1 MILFQQQSPLQPQ
14 STIPDTAWGMPPQVS
29 TFAESIDNLYILCFW
44 VSVFFFA
51 IITGVL
57 VFSLIKWRRKT
68 EDQPA
73 ASNETHNT
81 ALEVT
86 WTVIPLII
94 VMVIFAWGWRG
105 SLDMTMAPPD
115 ALTYQVRAQK
125 WSWSIKHPNHT
136 EPLSNEIW
144 VPLGRPVKFVMS
156 SADVL
161 HSFFLPAMRVKRD
174 VLPGR
179 YQIVWFE
186 ATHTGTFPLFCTEY
200 CGDNHS
206 KMIGEIHVV
215 EADEFEAGL
224 REKRYQPQIDP
235 NAPADVQGKGYFAA
249 KGCASCHS
257 VDGSKLVGPTF
268 KGLFGKEEE
277 LVDGSKVRVDQAY
290 LVESILT
297 PNAKV
302 VKGFVLGQ
310 MPPQTVTEDEA
321 KKIAAYIETLK

>member
-1 MILFQQQSPLQPQ
+1 MILFQQQSPPQPR
-14 STIPDTAWGMPPQVS
+14 STLPDTGLGMPPQVS
-29 TFAESIDNLYILCFW
+29 TFAESIDNLYALCFW
-44 VSVFFFA
+44 VSVFFFVLITA
-51 IITGVL
+51 IL
-57 VFSLIKWRRKT
+57 VFSLVKWRRKT

-206 KMIGEIHVV
+206 LMIGEIHVV

-235 NAPADVQGKGYFAA
+235 NAPADVQGKAYFAA
-249 KGCASCHS
+249 KGCGSCHS

-268 KGLFGKEEE
+268 KGLFDKEEE
-277 LVDGSKVRVDQAY
+277 LLDGSKVRVDQAY
-290 LVESILT
+290 LVESILN
-297 PNAKV
+297 PSAKI

>member
-1 MILFQQQSPLQPQ
+1 MILFQQQSPLQPR

-51 IITGVL
+51 IITAVL
-57 VFSLIKWRRKT
+57 LFSLIKWRRKT

-94 VMVIFAWGWRG
+94 VMVIFAWGWKG

-125 WSWSIKHPNHT
+125 WSWSIKHPNHS

-186 ATHTGTFPLFCTEY
+186 ATQTGTFPLFCTEY

-235 NAPADVQGKGYFAA
+235 NAPADVQGKGYLAA
-249 KGCASCHS
+249 KGCGSCHS
-257 VDGSKLVGPTF
+257 VDGSQLVGPTF

-277 LVDGSKVRVDQAY
+277 LLDGSRVRVDQAY
-290 LVESILT
+290 LVESILS
-297 PNAKV
+297 PSAKI
-302 VKGFVLGQ
+302 VKGFVAGQ